1 MIPGTSVEML
11 ASRAADAAATLKLI
25 ANEQRLLLLC
35 RLSQGECPV
44 SELVDLSGLS
54 QSAVSQHLGRLR
66 QGGMVRTRRE
76 ATTIYYRI
84 ADQHVHD
91 LIGMLCERFGGSGAT
106 VAGSRSLT

>member
-1 MIPGTSVEML
+1 MMTGASIQAL

-44 SELVDLSGLS
+44 SELVELTGLS

-66 QGGMVRTRRE
+66 EGGMVRTRRE
-76 ATTIYYRI
+76 ATTIYYRV
-84 ADQHVHD
+84 ADQGVHD
-91 LIGMLCERFGGSGAT
+91 LIGMLCDRFGGAQQAAVSA
-106 VAGSRSLT
+106 

>member
-1 MIPGTSVEML
+1 MTGTSIEVL
-11 ASRAADAAATLKLI
+11 ASRAADAAATLKVI

-44 SELVDLSGLS
+44 SELVQLTGLS

-76 ATTIYYRI
+76 ATTIYYSI
-84 ADQHVHD
+84 ADQAVHN
-91 LIGMLCERFGGSGAT
+91 LIGMLCERFGGSDLQA
-106 VAGSRSLT
+106 A

>member
-1 MIPGTSVEML
+1 MMTGTSIELL

-44 SELVDLSGLS
+44 SELVDLTGLS

-66 QGGMVRTRRE
+66 EGGMVRTRRE
-76 ATTIYYRI
+76 ATTIYYRV
-84 ADQHVHD
+84 ADQAVHD
-91 LIGMLCERFGGSGAT
+91 LIGMLCERFGGES
-106 VAGSRSLT
+106 SLHTA

>member
-1 MIPGTSVEML
+1 MMTGTSIDVL

-44 SELVDLSGLS
+44 SELVDLTGLS

-76 ATTIYYRI
+76 ATTIYYRV
-84 ADQHVHD
+84 ADQAVHD
-91 LIGMLCERFGGSGAT
+91 LIGMLCERFGGECSPHRA
-106 VAGSRSLT
+106 

>member
-1 MIPGTSVEML
+1 MMTGTSIEVL

-44 SELVDLSGLS
+44 SELVDLTGLS

-66 QGGMVRTRRE
+66 EGGMVRTRRV
-76 ATTIYYRI
+76 ATTIYYRV
-84 ADQHVHD
+84 ADQAVHD
-91 LIGMLCERFGGSGAT
+91 LIGMLCERFGGETSMHTA
-106 VAGSRSLT
+106 

>member
-1 MIPGTSVEML
+1 MMTGTSIDVL

-44 SELVDLSGLS
+44 SELVDLTGLS

-66 QGGMVRTRRE
+66 EGGMVRTRRE
-76 ATTIYYRI
+76 ATTIYYRV
-84 ADQHVHD
+84 ADQAVHD
-91 LIGMLCERFGGSGAT
+91 LIGMLCDRFGGEKSP
-106 VAGSRSLT
+106 LTA

>member
-1 MIPGTSVEML
+1 MMSGTSIEAL

-44 SELVDLSGLS
+44 SELVELSGLS

-66 QGGMVRTRRE
+66 EGGMVRTRRE
-76 ATTIYYRI
+76 ATTIYYRV
-84 ADQHVHD
+84 ADQAVHD
-91 LIGMLCERFGGSGAT
+91 LIGMLCDRFGGESSPHMA
-106 VAGSRSLT
+106 

>member
-1 MIPGTSVEML
+1 MMTGTSIDVL

-44 SELVDLSGLS
+44 SELVDMTGLS

-66 QGGMVRTRRE
+66 EGGMVRTRRE
-76 ATTIYYRI
+76 ATTIYYRV
-84 ADQHVHD
+84 ADQGVHD
-91 LIGMLCERFGGSGAT
+91 LIGMLCERFGGARPAIAGA
-106 VAGSRSLT
+106 